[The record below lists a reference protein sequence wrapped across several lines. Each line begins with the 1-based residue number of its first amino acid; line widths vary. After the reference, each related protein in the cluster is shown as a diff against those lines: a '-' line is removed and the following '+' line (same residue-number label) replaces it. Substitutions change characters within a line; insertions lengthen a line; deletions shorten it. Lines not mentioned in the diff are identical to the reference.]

1 MDLKATR
8 ITDEDGSSR
17 ETAPS
22 GGVTRRRGAR
32 LEAAILEAAWSV
44 LTEGGYTGFTYDA
57 VAARAGTSKPVLY
70 RRWPQREDLL
80 LATLAER
87 WPNIEV
93 PDTGSLR
100 EDAIGFLR
108 AVNADRGR
116 SIVLMNVLLADYFLA
131 TGTTFGQLRA
141 ALRPDDRTPPFERIL
156 AHAVQRGDLPDAQW
170 PPRIVNLPFDLLRHD
185 LLITLQ
191 AVPDAAIIEIV
202 DQVWLPLL
210 HTYRQTQQPASL
222 DFIPESIE

>member
-1 MDLKATR
+1 MAG
-8 ITDEDGSSR
+8 GSRHICSTFCDNSR
-17 ETAPS
+17 
-22 GGVTRRRGAR
+22 
-32 LEAAILEAAWSV
+32 
-44 LTEGGYTGFTYDA
+44 
-57 VAARAGTSKPVLY
+57 

-80 LATLAER
+80 LATLAGH
-87 WPNIEV
+87 WPRVEV

-156 AHAVQRGDLPDAQW
+156 ARAVQRGDLPDAQW
-170 PPRIVNLPFDLLRHD
+170 PPRIMNLPFDLLRHD
-185 LLITLQ
+185 LLTTLQ
-191 AVPDAAIIEIV
+191 AVPDAAITEIV

-210 HTYRQTQQPASL
+210 HTYRQTRQP
-222 DFIPESIE
+222 E